1 MNDTSANGIHTAG
14 GKFAAGNPG
23 GPGNPHGGQV
33 ARLRAAMLEAVTP
46 EDMRDVTRKLVEMAL
61 KGDLKAIDLLLTRMV
76 GKADSGPLV
85 AVQMNQQ
92 SDRSGEVQGRAA
104 AILDRL
110 RAERAARGIV
120 EVPLAPEELAR
131 RKAEVSEILQRL
143 R

>member
-1 MNDTSANGIHTAG
+1 MNDTSANGIHTPN

-46 EDMRDVTRKLVEMAL
+46 EDMRDVTRKLVEMA
-61 KGDLKAIDLLLTRMV
+61 KGGDLKAIHLLLNWTL

-92 SDRSGEVQGRAA
+92 ANGPGASPGRAA
-104 AILDRL
+104 AIIERL
-110 RAERAARGIV
+110 RAARGDAPAESDAPITL
-120 EVPLAPEELAR
+120 ERTLADLDR
-131 RKAEVSEILQRL
+131 RIERL
-143 R
+143 GS